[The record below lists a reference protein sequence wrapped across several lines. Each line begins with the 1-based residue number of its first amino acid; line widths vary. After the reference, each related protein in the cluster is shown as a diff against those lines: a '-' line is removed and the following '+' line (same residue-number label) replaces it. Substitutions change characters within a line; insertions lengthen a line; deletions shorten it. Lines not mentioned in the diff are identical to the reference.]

1 MIYPYPVISIW
12 WQQGCMIFH
21 MTCASHSLLKRIHLT
36 IFEKI
41 PVYTKYRFNNILR
54 RWYLVTNGNVMWQ
67 TVLIA
72 VFDVAF
78 WGTYV
83 LLSIQDNYLVH
94 WWFWIILNVEIVIV
108 KYIKTATYLAF
119 ILYISQRYYKNGNIT
134 VKYTHFHGYIPNY
147 GTSNKLQVNWCR
159 VWKAARLN
167 TRKSMLLT
175 FAL

>member
-54 RWYLVTNGNVMWQ
+54 RWYLLTNGNVMWQ

-94 WWFWIILNVEIVIV
+94 LWFWIILNVEIVIAKHGNIFSIHFV
-108 KYIKTATYLAF
+108 
-119 ILYISQRYYKNGNIT
+119 YISAVLHEEQYYCEI
-134 VKYTHFHGYIPNY
+134 YTFSWIYP
-147 GTSNKLQVNWCR
+147 
-159 VWKAARLN
+159 
-167 TRKSMLLT
+167 
-175 FAL
+175 

>member
-21 MTCASHSLLKRIHLT
+21 MTCASPSLLKRIHLT

-54 RWYLVTNGNVMWQ
+54 RWYLLTNGNVMWQ

-94 WWFWIILNVEIVIV
+94 WWFWIILNVEIVIAKHGNIFSIHFV
-108 KYIKTATYLAF
+108 
-119 ILYISQRYYKNGNIT
+119 YISAVLDEEQYYCEI
-134 VKYTHFHGYIPNY
+134 YTFSWIYP
-147 GTSNKLQVNWCR
+147 
-159 VWKAARLN
+159 
-167 TRKSMLLT
+167 
-175 FAL
+175 

>member
-83 LLSIQDNYLVH
+83 LLYIQDNYLVH
-94 WWFWIILNVEIVIV
+94 WWFWIISNVEIVIV
-108 KYIKTATYLAF
+108 KDNIFSIYL
-119 ILYISQRYYKNGNIT
+119 
-134 VKYTHFHGYIPNY
+134 VYIPAV
-147 GTSNKLQVNWCR
+147 LQEQQCYCEIY
-159 VWKAARLN
+159 
-167 TRKSMLLT
+167 T
-175 FAL
+175 FSWIYP